1 MKINVVSALA
11 GGLIIGAGA
20 MVPLGSFAQSET
32 PALSPT
38 SSTEETAAPTDLTT
52 EAPVVVTPE
61 PTPAVPLTP
70 PSFGPGDK
78 TDDDDDDVEYED
90 DDDEDEDEYEDED
103 DDEDEDEYE
112 DEDDD

>member
-38 SSTEETAAPTDLTT
+38 SSTEEITAPTDLTT

-90 DDDEDEDEYEDED
+90 EDED
-103 DDEDEDEYE
+103 DDEDEDEDDEYEDDEYE

>member
-38 SSTEETAAPTDLTT
+38 SSTEETTVPADLTT

-90 DDDEDEDEYEDED
+90 DEDEDEDEDDEDEDEDEYEDED
-103 DDEDEDEYE
+103 DD
-112 DEDDD
+112 

>member
-38 SSTEETAAPTDLTT
+38 SSTEETTVPADLTT

-90 DDDEDEDEYEDED
+90 DDDEDDEDED
-103 DDEDEDEYE
+103 EDEDDEDEDEYE